1 MEGFRD
7 LVIAIAVIVVAI
19 FDLVLLALLIAI
31 AFVVWKLLGVV
42 RDDLPPILGSVRRTA
57 TTAEGTADFVS
68 TTAVTPL
75 VRAVSLVFAT
85 TRFLQ
90 VLLSSRSREVR

>member
-1 MEGFRD
+1 MNT
-7 LVIAIAVIVVAI
+7 VIAIAVIIVAI
-19 FDLVLLALLIAI
+19 WNLILLTLLILIAFAVWRLLAI
-31 AFVVWKLLGVV
+31 V
-42 RDDLPPILGSVRRTA
+42 RADLPPILGSVRRTA

-75 VRAVSLVFAT
+75 IRAVSLLFAV

-90 VLLSSRSREVR
+90 VLFSGRSDKVGSR